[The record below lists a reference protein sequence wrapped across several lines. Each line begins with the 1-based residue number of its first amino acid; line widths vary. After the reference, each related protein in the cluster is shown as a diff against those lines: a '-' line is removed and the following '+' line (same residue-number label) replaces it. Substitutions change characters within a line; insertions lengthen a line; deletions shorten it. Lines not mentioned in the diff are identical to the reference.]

1 MKDIKTFLESS
12 GETDGIISLDKYSK
26 NHWENMIKDVIL
38 DKMSDSFRGIQFDYD
53 GDIKW
58 TTKNVPDNLNKTM
71 IVIINIK
78 ESEKNK
84 KNKDKVVDVVASFN
98 RDYTGKLENWWEYF
112 ADKYKIDFNLQ
123 VSNNN
128 VFDIDDR
135 K

>member
-98 RDYTGKLENWWEYF
+98 RDYTGKLENRWEYF

-128 VFDIDDR
+128 VFDIDNR
-135 K
+135 